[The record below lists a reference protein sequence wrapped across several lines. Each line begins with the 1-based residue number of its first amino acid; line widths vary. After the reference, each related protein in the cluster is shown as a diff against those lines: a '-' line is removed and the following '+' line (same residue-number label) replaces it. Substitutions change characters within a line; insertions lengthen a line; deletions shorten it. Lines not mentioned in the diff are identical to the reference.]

1 MFSKDKGQT
10 IAGKIQQDL
19 CKRLLR
25 KTKES
30 YFESFNTKKITDN
43 RNFWQTVVPVITKK
57 SSKGEKITLNE
68 AEKHISDDKKI
79 FTIFNNFFSNVV
91 SDSKIPNCSN
101 YFSRK
106 STHSLST
113 IIETFEKHP
122 SILNIKKRNLDS
134 VFSFRKTTQEKVSKF
149 IRDLNTK
156 KSCQTSDTPTK
167 IIKLNSDIFS
177 NLIYKDINYSI
188 DKGEF
193 PNDLK
198 HADVVPVYKKK
209 SKCEKENY

>member
-1 MFSKDKGQT
+1 M
-10 IAGKIQQDL
+10 
-19 CKRLLR
+19 
-25 KTKES
+25 
-30 YFESFNTKKITDN
+30 
-43 RNFWQTVVPVITKK
+43 
-57 SSKGEKITLNE
+57 
-68 AEKHISDDKKI
+68 
-79 FTIFNNFFSNVV
+79 
-91 SDSKIPNCSN
+91 
-101 YFSRK
+101 
-106 STHSLST
+106 
-113 IIETFEKHP
+113 ETFEKHS